1 MSKEILKKTLQ
12 LCNEN
17 RNYHASLTS
26 NRPTVT
32 QDNDWINIAK
42 DTLREC
48 VEHYNDETLIGRGNR
63 CQPTM
68 NY

>member
-1 MSKEILKKTLQ
+1 MSKEILKKALQ

-17 RNYHASLTS
+17 RKYYASLVS
-26 NRPTVT
+26 DKPFEI

-63 CQPTM
+63 CLHTM